1 MGKRVALQGTLT
13 AGISGWSRV
22 ALYNNPAAAKVTIN
36 GRRALKLGSGGE
48 VHHRDDEDRPCY
60 VIGTS
65 QKVKINGEYVAREG
79 DPVSDG
85 DVLSGEGVSS
95 NVTFG

>member
-1 MGKRVALQGTLT
+1 MAKVALQGTLT
-13 AGISGWSRV
+13 AGITGWSRV
-22 ALYNNPAAAKVTIN
+22 ALYQNPAAAKVRIN
-36 GRRALKLGSGGE
+36 GRYALKLGSGGE
-48 VHHRDDEDRPCY
+48 EHHKDDRDRPCY

-65 QKVKINGEYVAREG
+65 QKVKINGEYVARQG

-85 DVLSGEGVSS
+85 DVLSADGVSS